1 MSPFIKTV
9 IAAALGKGK
18 PVSHVQLMDIL
29 TDMSGKG
36 AKFVGLTTVTE
47 PKLLKS
53 CPYNGVK
60 KVSEVTVQ
68 VNYDYVNAVE
78 NQLIRENKDLDDY
91 KQGTSW
97 YNVVTF
103 QNGKLTPFAKH
114 KENGDLYLR
123 CRHMSTTS
131 SKYFD
136 DNGNEIAEESL
147 KAYLPKKSKPT
158 NQGTDTAIRATT
170 YKLGNIVAVRV
181 DGNNYVTA

>member
-1 MSPFIKTV
+1 MNPFIKTV
-9 IAAALGKGK
+9 IAAAIGKGK
-18 PVSHVQLMDIL
+18 PVSHKELVSVL

-36 AKFVGLTTVTE
+36 AKFVGLTTVTD

-53 CPYNGVK
+53 SPFHGVK

-78 NQLIRENKDLDDY
+78 NQLTKENKDLDDY

-97 YNVVTF
+97 YDVVTD
-103 QNGKLTPFAKH
+103 NKGKLTPFAKH
-114 KENGDLYLR
+114 KTNGDLYLR
-123 CRHMSTTS
+123 CRHISTTS

-147 KAYLPKKSKPT
+147 KPYLPKKSNAS
-158 NQGTDTAIRATT
+158 NQGTDTAIRAVT
-170 YKLGNIVAVRV
+170 YKLDGIVAVRV
-181 DGNNYVTA
+181 DGNNYVTS

>member
-1 MSPFIKTV
+1 VNPFIKTV

-36 AKFVGLTTVTE
+36 SKFVGLTTVTE

-53 CPYNGVK
+53 CPYNGVR

-78 NQLIRENKDLDDY
+78 NQLRKEDKDLDDY

-97 YNVVTF
+97 YDVVTF

-114 KENGDLYLR
+114 KTSGDLYLR

-136 DNGNEIAEESL
+136 DNGNEVSEQQLAP
-147 KAYLPKKSKPT
+147 YLPKKSKAT
-158 NQGTDTAIRATT
+158 NQGTDTAVRAVT
-170 YKLGNIVAVRV
+170 YKLDGIVAVRV
-181 DGNNYVTA
+181 DGNNYVTT